1 MTKLDLIKGIMLYGN
16 GEYSAAELFSSD
28 IGVLGVIYH
37 KIAKSSK
44 VI

>member
-1 MTKLDLIKGIMLYGN
+1 MTKLDLIKGIMLHGN

-28 IGVLGVIYH
+28 ITSLGIIYH
-37 KIAKSSK
+37 KIAKSGK